1 MCTAAE
7 SGGQMPAPVADHELV
22 YARLCIVQQD
32 FGLPSC
38 TPMLLRC
45 ALASLTLH
53 RATMASKATA
63 PLTRAEGVRIAYD
76 PYAPGMAEKY
86 GAPGA
91 TDSEG
96 FDPYADTVGPG
107 IYGGVVQR
115 DAAGEVVWGAQ
126 YQGHSKSPGP
136 VYAGGGYTPT
146 ARLVQRADLAALGAW
161 LSAHPDL
168 VNEVSTGGASPLHM
182 AGMSRSGQR
191 AAALLAER
199 GGAVEA
205 VDTYGYR
212 PLHRMASNNL
222 AEGAAALL
230 AAGADASART
240 RGGQT
245 ALDVA
250 RESGA
255 MDVARV
261 LEGHRRK
268 LAGEGAAGH

>member
-1 MCTAAE
+1 
-7 SGGQMPAPVADHELV
+7 
-22 YARLCIVQQD
+22 
-32 FGLPSC
+32 
-38 TPMLLRC
+38 
-45 ALASLTLH
+45 
-53 RATMASKATA
+53 
-63 PLTRAEGVRIAYD
+63 
-76 PYAPGMAEKY
+76 MAEKY

-91 TDSEG
+91 TDEEG
-96 FDPYADTVGPG
+96 FNPYADTVGPG
-107 IYGGVVQR
+107 IYGGVVKR
-115 DAAGEVVWGAQ
+115 DASGEVVWGEQ
-126 YQGHSKSPGP
+126 YQGHNKRPGP

-146 ARLVQRADLAALGAW
+146 ARLVQHADLVALGAW

-168 VNEVSTGGASPLHM
+168 ANEVSTGGASPLHM

-199 GGAVEA
+199 GSAVEA
-205 VDTYGYR
+205 EDTYGYR

-240 RGGQT
+240 MGGQT
-245 ALDVA
+245 ALDIA

-261 LEGHRRK
+261 LEGHGRK
-268 LAGEGAAGH
+268 KAEGGGAAKQ

>member
-1 MCTAAE
+1 
-7 SGGQMPAPVADHELV
+7 
-22 YARLCIVQQD
+22 
-32 FGLPSC
+32 
-38 TPMLLRC
+38 
-45 ALASLTLH
+45 
-53 RATMASKATA
+53 MASKP
-63 PLTRAEGVRIAYD
+63 PLLRPDGVRIAYD
-76 PYAPGMAEKY
+76 PFAPGMAEKY
-86 GAPGA
+86 GRPGH
-91 TDSEG
+91 TDQEG
-96 FDPYADTVGPG
+96 FDPYSDTVGPG

-115 DAAGEVVWGAQ
+115 DATGAVVWGAQ
-126 YQGHSKSPGP
+126 YQGHNSSPGP

-146 ARLVQRADLAALGAW
+146 SRLVQRADLPALAAW

-168 VNEVSTGGASPLHM
+168 ANEVSTGGATPLHM

-191 AAALLAER
+191 SAALLAER

-245 ALDVA
+245 ALQVA

-255 MDVARV
+255 KDVVKV
-261 LEGHRRK
+261 LEGSEKR
-268 LAGEGAAGH
+268 

>member
-1 MCTAAE
+1 MSSAPPPAA
-7 SGGQMPAPVADHELV
+7 PLLRAD
-22 YARLCIVQQD
+22 
-32 FGLPSC
+32 GLPI
-38 TPMLLRC
+38 T
-45 ALASLTLH
+45 
-53 RATMASKATA
+53 
-63 PLTRAEGVRIAYD
+63 YD
-76 PYAPGMAEKY
+76 PYAPGIAEKY
-86 GAPGA
+86 GMPGA
-91 TDSEG
+91 TDDEG
-96 FDPYADTVGPG
+96 FDPYSDTVGPG
-107 IYGGVVQR
+107 IYGGVVRR
-115 DAAGEVVWGAQ
+115 DASGAVVWGAQ
-126 YQGHSKSPGP
+126 YQNHNRAPGP

-161 LSAHPDL
+161 LSAHPEL
-168 VNEVSTGGASPLHM
+168 ANEVSTGGASPLHM

-191 AAALLAER
+191 AAALLAAR

-205 VDTYGYR
+205 EDTYGYR

-255 MDVARV
+255 KDVARL
-261 LEGHRRK
+261 LEAKRQ
-268 LAGEGAAGH
+268 